1 MRKYVILLWTTI
13 LMTIFSHYGYA
24 TTLEQLQRQF
34 NQYPVTRADFVQ
46 DRYIQGL
53 AKPLNSTGKMII
65 TKKSG
70 LWWQQQAPFLM
81 TLKMNDRRM
90 EQQVANQPSQII
102 TADAQPQLFQFNSLL
117 TAMFDADK
125 ETLEKNFTIKLS
137 SQGEQWLLI
146 LTPKVS
152 PLDKIFDQIELSG
165 DLYLSKI
172 VIDDKQHDKTVITFI
187 NHNTKP
193 LTENEKKLLE

>member
-65 TKKSG
+65 TKNSG